1 VRWLALLPLALLAC
15 AAAQPGVERV
25 VEAFKLVERLSS
37 EGVDV
42 SGQIAMLNRA
52 LELYAKNRTGEAD
65 ALVAEAAR
73 QLESL
78 EQQLPRIRAARWAG
92 LGFTVAGLAAVPP
105 LFYYFFPRLYA
116 LAWARA
122 RRRWLVRKRG
132 NRR

>member
-1 VRWLALLPLALLAC
+1 MRWLALLPLALLAC

-25 VEAFKLVERLSS
+25 VEAFKLVERLSA

-42 SGQIAMLNRA
+42 SGQIALLNRA
-52 LELYAKNRTGEAD
+52 LELCRENRTSEAD
-65 ALVAEAAR
+65 ALIAEAER
-73 QLESL
+73 QLEAL
-78 EQQLPRIRAARWAG
+78 EQQLPQIRAARWTS
-92 LGFTVAGLAAVPP
+92 LGVTVAALAAIPP

-116 LAWARA
+116 LAWARV

>member
-1 VRWLALLPLALLAC
+1 MRWLALLLLALLAC
-15 AAAQPGVERV
+15 AAAQPGVEKV
-25 VEAFKLVERLSS
+25 AVAFKLVERLSA

-42 SGQIAMLNRA
+42 SEQIATLNKA
-52 LELYAKNRTGEAD
+52 LELYREGRAGEAD
-65 ALVAEAAR
+65 ALVAEAAG
-73 QLESL
+73 QLEAL
-78 EQQLPRIRAARWAG
+78 EQQLPRIRAARWAS
-92 LGFTVAGLAAVPP
+92 LGVTVAALAAVPP

>member
-1 VRWLALLPLALLAC
+1 MRWLALLPLALLAC

-52 LELYAKNRTGEAD
+52 LELYAENGTSEAD
-65 ALVAEAAR
+65 ALVAEALR
-73 QLESL
+73 QLEAL
-78 EQQLPRIRAARWAG
+78 EQQLPQLRAAKWAS
-92 LGFTVAGLAAVPP
+92 LGATVATLAAVPP
-105 LFYYFFPRLYA
+105 FFYYFFPRLYA

-122 RRRWLVRKRG
+122 RKRWVVRKRG